1 MIYLASDQTL
11 STFILYI
18 MIVRLMRPFT
28 IQEDTFSYLSRQ
40 IPPFSAGSLH
50 FIGKPKV
57 LLSFL

>member
-50 FIGKPKV
+50 FMGQ
-57 LLSFL
+57 